1 VVRTLQKRAVF
12 PFLQATVALSLLLWA
27 SGFEVTQLHSRGVD
41 QVSYFEND
49 SFGVRRRK
57 NTTKRFEK
65 NKHDKTFPHLAR
77 QKTENRGNEFFVGKT
92 ARWVRSRHEALRS
105 ARQRSWPISPRRYV
119 QRKTHNAPDAFLTF
133 LSPIKHDHLPRQA
146 RDKHYMI

>member
-1 VVRTLQKRAVF
+1 MVRTVQKRAVF

-77 QKTENRGNEFFVGKT
+77 QKTENRGNEFLLGKPLGGSDPGT
-92 ARWVRSRHEALRS
+92 RRCARRDRGAGRSLRAGMCKERHTTLLMPFSLSLAL
-105 ARQRSWPISPRRYV
+105 
-119 QRKTHNAPDAFLTF
+119 
-133 LSPIKHDHLPRQA
+133 
-146 RDKHYMI
+146 